1 MDLSTMRT
9 EARYIIGQ
17 TDTSNSDFTQAQLT
31 AWANEFYRMVCVRLE
46 SLPITERS
54 YTTGDT
60 ISLNANTIKV
70 NQVKFKA
77 QPSNKWIE
85 LEVHDIADLVHRDPD
100 WENATDGVPDWF
112 VFTGTFTARLYPPLD
127 SSNDAQASG
136 LKTYG
141 LELPTALSADGDL
154 PDLPYNIHDLF
165 PHYMAYK
172 AFTRLGD
179 VARAGEQLLLVNTG
193 LKAQRNV
200 TVNRS
205 DSKGFVWHDS
215 DPGAYD
221 CFS

>member
-31 AWANEFYRMVCVRLE
+31 SWANEFYRWACVRLE

-54 YTTGDT
+54 YTTGTT
-60 ISLNANTIKV
+60 ITLNASTVRV
-70 NQVKFKA
+70 NHAKMKI
-77 QPSNKWIE
+77 QPENKWVE
-85 LEVHDIADLVHRDPD
+85 LEIKDIADLIRRDAD
-100 WENATDGVPDWF
+100 WENADTGKPDWL
-112 VFTGTFTARLYPPLD
+112 VKTGTFTMRLYPPPD
-127 SSNDAQASG
+127 TANDAQASG
-136 LKTYG
+136 LKTIG

-154 PDLPYNIHDLF
+154 PDLPANIHDLF
-165 PHYMAYK
+165 PHYIAYK
-172 AFTRLGD
+172 AFTRLND

-200 TVNRS
+200 TVNS
-205 DSKGFVWHDS
+205 GTKGFEWHDS